1 MDCVRAPGGAWTY
14 FTLRVLLDRSAS
26 REIVRAVSG
35 TNDKGSIQ
43 TDIGQ
48 DVIDE
53 AVRSVER
60 RMDEDAD
67 TAGSE
72 TEVEVDVTASS
83 PDADASTPEVPSPTE
98 DSAALRQ
105 EVESLRAQLEFS
117 QAKARETLERLK
129 EAHERAKDFQE
140 RTLRAAADLENYR
153 KRAQKEKE
161 DVQKFGAEK
170 LLKDLLPVMDNLDRA
185 LDAASKSTDFD
196 SFLKGV
202 GMTRKSFEDALAR
215 HGVKGFSAKGQP
227 FDPRIH
233 EAIQQV
239 ETADVP
245 SGHVVYEVARGF
257 HLNDR
262 LVRPAM
268 VVVARAPEPAAA
280 PEPVAA
286 AAPAPAADA
295 PVSTDSQPGSSE
307 APGAPADSDSSSGG
321 SQ

>member
-1 MDCVRAPGGAWTY
+1 M
-14 FTLRVLLDRSAS
+14 
-26 REIVRAVSG
+26 RAVSG
-35 TNDKGSIQ
+35 TKDKDSLQ

-60 RMDEDAD
+60 RMDGDAD
-67 TAGSE
+67 SAGSE
-72 TEVEVDVTASS
+72 TEVELDVSA
-83 PDADASTPEVPSPTE
+83 PAAEADVSTPEVAPPTE
-98 DSAALRQ
+98 DAAALRQ

-117 QAKARETLERLK
+117 QTKARETLERLK
-129 EAHERAKDFQE
+129 EAHERAKDFQD
-140 RTLRAAADLENYR
+140 RAIRSAADLENYR

-161 DVQKFGAEK
+161 DVQKFGVEK
-170 LLKDLLPVMDNLDRA
+170 LLKDLLPVVDNMDRA
-185 LDAASKSTDFD
+185 LDAASKSPDFD
-196 SFLKGV
+196 SFQKGV
-202 GMTRKSFEDALAR
+202 AMTRKSFEDSLGR

-227 FDPRIH
+227 FDPRLH

-239 ETADVP
+239 ESADVP
-245 SGHVVYEVARGF
+245 AGHVLFEVTRGF

-268 VVVARAPEPAAA
+268 VVVARAPEVVAA

-286 AAPAPAADA
+286 EPEAAAPAAG
-295 PVSTDSQPGSSE
+295 TE
-307 APGAPADSDSSSGG
+307 APKASEEGKSAEPQTSAPSDSSSGG

>member
-1 MDCVRAPGGAWTY
+1 M
-14 FTLRVLLDRSAS
+14 
-26 REIVRAVSG
+26 SG

-67 TAGSE
+67 SAG
-72 TEVEVDVTASS
+72 TEVELDVSA
-83 PDADASTPEVPSPTE
+83 PAAEADASTPEVAPPTE
-98 DSAALRQ
+98 DAAALRQ
-105 EVESLRAQLEFS
+105 EVESLRAQLDFS

-129 EAHERAKDFQE
+129 EAHERAKDFQD
-140 RTLRAAADLENYR
+140 RAIRSAADLENYR

-185 LDAASKSTDFD
+185 LDAAGKSPDFD
-196 SFLKGV
+196 SFQKGV
-202 GMTRKSFEDALAR
+202 AMTRKSFEDSLGR

-227 FDPRIH
+227 FDPRLH

-245 SGHVVYEVARGF
+245 AGHVVYEVTRGF
-257 HLNDR
+257 YLNDR

-268 VVVARAPEPAAA
+268 VVVARAPEAVAA
-280 PEPVAA
+280 PPQA
-286 AAPAPAADA
+286 AAPAASTEA
-295 PVSTDSQPGSSE
+295 PKASEEGSSAE
-307 APGAPADSDSSSGG
+307 PQTSAPSDSSSGG
-321 SQ
+321 GQ

>member
-1 MDCVRAPGGAWTY
+1 M
-14 FTLRVLLDRSAS
+14 
-26 REIVRAVSG
+26 SG

-53 AVRSVER
+53 AVASVER
-60 RMDEDAD
+60 RMDEGAD

-72 TEVEVDVTASS
+72 TEVEVEVAASES
-83 PDADASTPEVPSPTE
+83 EAAASTPEATPSTE
-98 DSAALRQ
+98 DAAVLRQ
-105 EVESLRAQLEFS
+105 EVESLRAQLDFS

-140 RTLRAAADLENYR
+140 RALRAAADLENYR

-170 LLKDLLPVMDNLDRA
+170 LLKDLLPVMDNMDRA

-196 SFLKGV
+196 SFQKGV
-202 GMTRKSFEDALAR
+202 AMTRKSFEDALSR

-227 FDPRIH
+227 FDPRLH

-239 ETADVP
+239 ETADVA

-268 VVVARAPEPAAA
+268 VVVARAPEVVA
-280 PEPVAA
+280 PPPAA
-286 AAPAPAADA
+286 AAP
-295 PVSTDSQPGSSE
+295 VGTDSQSSSSE
-307 APGAPADSDSSSGG
+307 APQAPADSESSSGG

>member
-1 MDCVRAPGGAWTY
+1 M
-14 FTLRVLLDRSAS
+14 
-26 REIVRAVSG
+26 RAVSG
-35 TNDKGSIQ
+35 TKDKDSIQ

-60 RMDEDAD
+60 RMDGDAD
-67 TAGSE
+67 SAGSE
-72 TEVEVDVTASS
+72 TEVELDVSA
-83 PDADASTPEVPSPTE
+83 PAAEADVSTPEVAPPTE
-98 DSAALRQ
+98 DAAALRQ

-117 QAKARETLERLK
+117 QTKARETLERLK
-129 EAHERAKDFQE
+129 EAHERAKDFQD
-140 RTLRAAADLENYR
+140 RAIRSAADLENYR

-161 DVQKFGAEK
+161 DVQKFGVEK
-170 LLKDLLPVMDNLDRA
+170 LLKDLLPVVDNMDRA
-185 LDAASKSTDFD
+185 LDAASKSPDFD
-196 SFLKGV
+196 SFQKGV
-202 GMTRKSFEDALAR
+202 AMTRKSFEDSLGR

-227 FDPRIH
+227 FDPRLH

-239 ETADVP
+239 ESADVP
-245 SGHVVYEVARGF
+245 AGHVLFEVTRGF

-268 VVVARAPEPAAA
+268 VVVARAPEPVAAA

-286 AAPAPAADA
+286 APEAAAPAAGTEA
-295 PVSTDSQPGSSE
+295 PKASEEGSSAE
-307 APGAPADSDSSSGG
+307 PQTSAPSDSSSGG

>member
-1 MDCVRAPGGAWTY
+1 M
-14 FTLRVLLDRSAS
+14 
-26 REIVRAVSG
+26 RAVSG
-35 TNDKGSIQ
+35 TKDKDSLQ

-60 RMDEDAD
+60 RMDGDAD
-67 TAGSE
+67 SAGSE
-72 TEVEVDVTASS
+72 TEVELDVSA
-83 PDADASTPEVPSPTE
+83 PAAEADVSTPEVAPPTE
-98 DSAALRQ
+98 DAAALRQ

-117 QAKARETLERLK
+117 QTKARETLERLK
-129 EAHERAKDFQE
+129 EAHERAKDFQD
-140 RTLRAAADLENYR
+140 RAIRSAADLENYR

-161 DVQKFGAEK
+161 DVQKFGVEK
-170 LLKDLLPVMDNLDRA
+170 LLKDLLPVVDNMDRA
-185 LDAASKSTDFD
+185 LDAASKSPDFD
-196 SFLKGV
+196 SFQKGV
-202 GMTRKSFEDALAR
+202 AMTRKSFEDSLGR

-227 FDPRIH
+227 FDPRLH

-239 ETADVP
+239 ESAEVP
-245 SGHVVYEVARGF
+245 AGHVLFEVTRGF

-268 VVVARAPEPAAA
+268 VVVARAPEVVAA

-286 AAPAPAADA
+286 APEAAAPAAG
-295 PVSTDSQPGSSE
+295 TE
-307 APGAPADSDSSSGG
+307 APKASEEGKSAEPQTSAPSDSSSGG

>member
-1 MDCVRAPGGAWTY
+1 M
-14 FTLRVLLDRSAS
+14 
-26 REIVRAVSG
+26 SG
-35 TNDKGSIQ
+35 TKDKDSLQ

-60 RMDEDAD
+60 RMDGDAD
-67 TAGSE
+67 SAGSE
-72 TEVEVDVTASS
+72 TEVELDVSA
-83 PDADASTPEVPSPTE
+83 PAAEADVSTPEVAPPTE
-98 DSAALRQ
+98 DAAALRQ

-117 QAKARETLERLK
+117 QTKARETLERLK
-129 EAHERAKDFQE
+129 EAHERAKDFQD
-140 RTLRAAADLENYR
+140 RAIRSAADLENYR

-161 DVQKFGAEK
+161 DVQKFGVEK
-170 LLKDLLPVMDNLDRA
+170 LLKDLLPVVDNMDRA
-185 LDAASKSTDFD
+185 LDAASKSPDFD
-196 SFLKGV
+196 SFQKGV
-202 GMTRKSFEDALAR
+202 AMTRKSFEDSLGR

-227 FDPRIH
+227 FDPRLH

-239 ETADVP
+239 ESADVP
-245 SGHVVYEVARGF
+245 AGHVLFEVTRGF

-268 VVVARAPEPAAA
+268 VVVARAPEVVAA

-286 AAPAPAADA
+286 APEAAAPAAG
-295 PVSTDSQPGSSE
+295 TE
-307 APGAPADSDSSSGG
+307 APKASEEGKSAEPQTSAPSDSSSGG

>member
-1 MDCVRAPGGAWTY
+1 M
-14 FTLRVLLDRSAS
+14 
-26 REIVRAVSG
+26 RAVSG

-53 AVRSVER
+53 AVASVER
-60 RMDEDAD
+60 RMDEGAD

-72 TEVEVDVTASS
+72 TEVEVEVAPSES
-83 PDADASTPEVPSPTE
+83 EAAASTPESLPSTE
-98 DSAALRQ
+98 DAAALRQ
-105 EVESLRAQLEFS
+105 EVESLRAQLDFS

-140 RTLRAAADLENYR
+140 RALRAAADLENYR

-170 LLKDLLPVMDNLDRA
+170 ILKDLLPVMDNLDRA

-196 SFLKGV
+196 SFQKGV
-202 GMTRKSFEDALAR
+202 AMTRKSFEDALSR
-215 HGVKGFSAKGQP
+215 HGVKGFSARGQP
-227 FDPRIH
+227 FDPRLH

-239 ETADVP
+239 ETADVAA
-245 SGHVVYEVARGF
+245 GHVVYEVARGF

-268 VVVARAPEPAAA
+268 VVVARAPEVVAPPPA
-280 PEPVAA
+280 
-286 AAPAPAADA
+286 A
-295 PVSTDSQPGSSE
+295 PVSTDSQPSSNE
-307 APGAPADSDSSSGG
+307 APQAPADSESSSGG

>member
-1 MDCVRAPGGAWTY
+1 M
-14 FTLRVLLDRSAS
+14 
-26 REIVRAVSG
+26 RAVSG
-35 TNDKGSIQ
+35 TKDKDSIQ

-60 RMDEDAD
+60 RMDGDAD
-67 TAGSE
+67 SAGSE
-72 TEVEVDVTASS
+72 TEVELDVSA
-83 PDADASTPEVPSPTE
+83 PAAEADVSTPEVAPPTE
-98 DSAALRQ
+98 DAAALRQ

-117 QAKARETLERLK
+117 QTKARETLERLK
-129 EAHERAKDFQE
+129 EAHERAKDFQD
-140 RTLRAAADLENYR
+140 RAIRSAADLENYR

-161 DVQKFGAEK
+161 DVQKFGVEK
-170 LLKDLLPVMDNLDRA
+170 LLKDLLPVVDNMDRA
-185 LDAASKSTDFD
+185 LDAASKSPDFD
-196 SFLKGV
+196 SFQKGV
-202 GMTRKSFEDALAR
+202 AMTRKSFEDSLGR

-227 FDPRIH
+227 FDPRLH

-239 ETADVP
+239 ESADVP
-245 SGHVVYEVARGF
+245 AGHVLFEVTRGF

-268 VVVARAPEPAAA
+268 VVVARAPEVVAA

-286 AAPAPAADA
+286 EPEAAAPAAGTETPKASEEGKSAEPQTSA
-295 PVSTDSQPGSSE
+295 P
-307 APGAPADSDSSSGG
+307 SDSSSGG

>member
-1 MDCVRAPGGAWTY
+1 M
-14 FTLRVLLDRSAS
+14 
-26 REIVRAVSG
+26 RAVSG
-35 TNDKGSIQ
+35 TKDKDSIQ

-60 RMDEDAD
+60 RMDGDAD
-67 TAGSE
+67 SAGSE
-72 TEVEVDVTASS
+72 TEVELDVSA
-83 PDADASTPEVPSPTE
+83 PAAEADVSTPEVAPPTE
-98 DSAALRQ
+98 DAAALRQ

-117 QAKARETLERLK
+117 QTKARETLERLK
-129 EAHERAKDFQE
+129 EAHERAKDFQD
-140 RTLRAAADLENYR
+140 RAIRSAADLENYR

-161 DVQKFGAEK
+161 DVQKFGVEK
-170 LLKDLLPVMDNLDRA
+170 LLKDLLPVVDNMDRA
-185 LDAASKSTDFD
+185 LDAASKSPDFD
-196 SFLKGV
+196 SFQKGV
-202 GMTRKSFEDALAR
+202 AMTRKSFEDSLGR

-227 FDPRIH
+227 FDPRLH

-239 ETADVP
+239 ESADVP
-245 SGHVVYEVARGF
+245 AGHVLFEVTRGF

-268 VVVARAPEPAAA
+268 VVVARAPEVVAA

-286 AAPAPAADA
+286 APEAAAPAAG
-295 PVSTDSQPGSSE
+295 TE
-307 APGAPADSDSSSGG
+307 APKASEEGKSAEPQTSAPSDSSSGG

>member
-1 MDCVRAPGGAWTY
+1 M
-14 FTLRVLLDRSAS
+14 
-26 REIVRAVSG
+26 SG
-35 TNDKGSIQ
+35 TKDKDSIQ

-60 RMDEDAD
+60 RMDEEAD

-72 TEVEVDVTASS
+72 TEVEVEVAASA
-83 PDADASTPEVPSPTE
+83 PDADADASTPELPAPTE
-98 DSAALRQ
+98 DAAALRQ
-105 EVESLRAQLEFS
+105 EVESLGAQLEFS

-140 RTLRAAADLENYR
+140 RALRAAADLENYR

-170 LLKDLLPVMDNLDRA
+170 LLKDLLPVVDNLDRA

-196 SFLKGV
+196 SFQKGV
-202 GMTRKSFEDALAR
+202 GMTRKSFEDALGR
-215 HGVKGFSAKGQP
+215 HGVKAFSAKGQP
-227 FDPRIH
+227 FDPRLH
-233 EAIQQV
+233 EALQQV
-239 ETADVP
+239 ETTDVP

-268 VVVARAPEPAAA
+268 VVVARAPEAAA
-280 PEPVAA
+280 PPAQ
-286 AAPAPAADA
+286 APDAPA
-295 PVSTDSQPGSSE
+295 PVSTASQPGSSE